1 MSRIPMHV
9 AFIMDGNGRWAQ
21 AHGLPRHEGHRRG
34 ASVIKKVLRVAE
46 KSGIKY
52 VTFFAFSSEN
62 FSRPESEVNFL
73 MNLFEKFL
81 QKYCKT
87 LCEKAVR
94 FRAIGNLSRLP
105 LNLQL
110 AVERLTQST
119 AHFDKFHLTVALNY
133 GARSEVIQ
141 AIGNLLK
148 NKDVD
153 VENLTWEDFEQYLYT
168 KDLPDPDLVI
178 RTSGEQRLSNFLL
191 LQSAYAELYFTKT
204 YWPDFNEKEFLLAI
218 EDYGSRERK
227 MGKIND
233 KTNN

>member
-1 MSRIPMHV
+1 MSRIPVHV

-21 AHGLPRHEGHRRG
+21 ARGLPRHEGHRRG
-34 ASVIKKVLRVAE
+34 ASVIKKILRVAE

-52 VTFFAFSSEN
+52 VTLFAFSSEN
-62 FSRPESEVNFL
+62 FLRPEPEVNFL

-81 QKYCKT
+81 KKYRKT
-87 LCEKAVR
+87 LCEKEVR
-94 FRAIGNLSRLP
+94 FRAIGNLSQLP
-105 LNLQL
+105 FNLQL
-110 AVERLTQST
+110 AIEKLLQST

-133 GARSEVIQ
+133 GARDEVIR

-148 NKDVD
+148 SKDVD
-153 VENLTWEDFEQYLYT
+153 VENLTWKDFEQYLYT

-191 LQSAYAELYFTKT
+191 LQSAYAEFYFTKT
-204 YWPDFNEKEFLLAI
+204 YWPDFDEKEFLLAI
-218 EDYGSRERK
+218 EDYGSRERR

-233 KTNN
+233 KTNY

>member
-1 MSRIPMHV
+1 MSRIPVHV

-81 QKYCKT
+81 KKYGKT
-87 LCEKAVR
+87 LCEKEVR
-94 FRAIGNLSRLP
+94 FRAIGNLSQLS

-110 AVERLTQST
+110 AIEKLAQST

-168 KDLPDPDLVI
+168 KDLPDPDLII

-191 LQSAYAELYFTKT
+191 LQLAYAELYFTKT
-204 YWPDFNEKEFLLAI
+204 YWPDFNEEEFLLAI
-218 EDYGSRERK
+218 EDYGARERR

>member
-1 MSRIPMHV
+1 MSRIPVHV

-21 AHGLPRHEGHRRG
+21 ARGLPRHEGHRRG
-34 ASVIKKVLRVAE
+34 ATVVKKILRIAE
-46 KSGIKY
+46 KKGIKY
-52 VTFFAFSSEN
+52 ATFFAFSSEN

-81 QKYCKT
+81 KKYGKT
-87 LCEKAVR
+87 LCEKEIR
-94 FRAIGNLSRLP
+94 FRAIGNLWQLP
-105 LNLQL
+105 FNLQF
-110 AVERLTQST
+110 AIENLTQNT
-119 AHFDKFHLTVALNY
+119 ARFDRFHLTMALNY

-153 VENLTWEDFEQYLYT
+153 VGNLTWEDFEQYLYT
-168 KDLPDPDLVI
+168 KDLPDPDLII

-204 YWPDFNEKEFLLAI
+204 HWPDFNEEEFLLAI
-218 EDYGSRERK
+218 EDYGTRERR

-233 KTNN
+233 KTND